1 MILKLINMI
10 KSKLFQNLGMY
21 TLVNFIN
28 SAIPFLLLPILTS
41 NLSQA
46 EYGIVDIFNNLSFIF
61 IPIIGLNI
69 VSCVL
74 RFYYDD
80 SVDFNKFLS
89 TVTTTLLISGSL
101 IIIAVATFI
110 EFTDLQIFNEEIP
123 NSILLL
129 ALVYAFSSQI
139 IEIILSVFR
148 ATEKPLNYGAVR
160 ILKTGLDLSLSI
172 YCVVSLKL
180 GWEGR
185 IYPAVGIALIIALFI
200 LIYLFYS
207 YNVRLLINKKYLRKA
222 FKYSTPLIFHSL
234 AGYIISF
241 SDRFIIL
248 EFMSAEDVG
257 LYAVAYQ
264 VGMIMSFV
272 NNSFNQAWT
281 PYVFSILKGGD
292 LSKIK
297 QLSKFNYF
305 YFLLMIIMAL
315 GIFLLVPLL
324 YEWFIDNKFEVDYQ
338 IVFWVLLGYAFN
350 GMYKILV
357 NYLFYYKKTKKLSYI
372 TIFSAVLN
380 IGLCFY
386 LVPKIGIL
394 GAAIST
400 TIAFLSMFIFVAI
413 DYYKLKNIE
422 KNN

>member
-315 GIFLLVPLL
+315 GIFLLVPLI

>member
-1 MILKLINMI
+1 MFFKLLNII
-10 KSKLFQNLGMY
+10 KGKLFQNLGLY
-21 TLVNFIN
+21 TLVNFVN
-28 SAIPFLLLPILTS
+28 STIPFLLLPILTS
-41 NLSQA
+41 NLSKA

-89 TVTTTLLISGSL
+89 TVTTTLLISGF
-101 IIIAVATFI
+101 IIIIGTTVFI
-110 EFTDLQIFNEEIP
+110 KLTDFQIINEAIP
-123 NSILLL
+123 NSIILL

-148 ATEKPLNYGAVR
+148 ATERPLNYGAVR
-160 ILKTGLDLSLSI
+160 IIKTGLDLSLSI

-185 IYPAVGIALIIALFI
+185 IFPAVGVALVIALLI
-200 LIYLFYS
+200 LIYLFYT
-207 YNVRLLINKKYLRKA
+207 YNVRLLINRAYLRIA

-241 SDRFIIL
+241 SDRFIVL

-281 PYVFSILKGGD
+281 PYVFSVLKGGNVA
-292 LSKIK
+292 KIK
-297 QLSKFNYF
+297 QLSLFNYF
-305 YFLLMIIMAL
+305 YFLLMIVLAL
-315 GIFLLVPLL
+315 GIFLMVPLI
-324 YEWFIDNKFEVDYQ
+324 YEWFIDGKFIVDYQ

-357 NYLFYYKKTKKLSYI
+357 NYLFYYKKTQKLSLI
-372 TIFSAVLN
+372 TIFSAVIN
-380 IGLCFY
+380 ISLCFY
-386 LVPKIGIL
+386 LVPRIGIL

-413 DYYKLKNIE
+413 DYFKLKKIE
-422 KNN
+422 KTN

>member
-1 MILKLINMI
+1 MI
-10 KSKLFQNLGMY
+10 KGKLFQNLGMY

-41 NLSQA
+41 NLSKA

-89 TVTTTLLISGSL
+89 TVTSTLLVSGSV
-101 IIIAVATFI
+101 IIIVVAAFVY
-110 EFTDLQIFNEEIP
+110 FTDVQVINEEIP
-123 NSILLL
+123 NSVLLL
-129 ALVYAFSSQI
+129 ALLFAFSSQI
-139 IEIILSVFR
+139 IEIILGIFR
-148 ATEKPLNYGAVR
+148 ATERPLNYGLVR
-160 ILKTGLDLSLSI
+160 IVKTGLDLSLSI
-172 YCVVSLKL
+172 YCVVVLKL

-185 IYPAVGIALIIALFI
+185 IYPAVGVGLLIALIIL
-200 LIYLFYS
+200 LYLFYA
-207 YNVRLLINKKYLRKA
+207 YNVRLVIKKDYLRIA

-248 EFMSAEDVG
+248 EYMSAEDVG

-281 PYVFSILKGGD
+281 PYVFSILKSGNM
-292 LSKIK
+292 SKIK
-297 QLSKFNYF
+297 QLSKFNYY
-305 YFLLMIIMAL
+305 YFLLMIVLAL
-315 GIFLLVPLL
+315 SIFLIVPFI
-324 YEWFIDNKFEVDYQ
+324 YEWFIDGEFEVDYQ

-350 GMYKILV
+350 GMYKVLV
-357 NYLFYYKKTKKLSYI
+357 NYLFFYKKTKKLSYI
-372 TIFSAVLN
+372 TLFSAALN
-380 IGLCFY
+380 VIVCFY
-386 LVPKIGIL
+386 LVPLIGIL

-400 TIAFLSMFIFVAI
+400 TLAFLSMFIFVLI
-413 DYYKLKNIE
+413 YYHKFKKIE
-422 KNN
+422 KVY

>member
-1 MILKLINMI
+1 MILKLINLI
-10 KSKLFQNLGMY
+10 KGKLFQSLGMY

-41 NLSQA
+41 NLSEA

-80 SVDFNKFLS
+80 NIDFNKFLS
-89 TVTTTLLISGSL
+89 TVTTTLLICGT
-101 IIIAVATFI
+101 IIILAVASFI
-110 EFTDLQIFNEEIP
+110 YSTDVDIINEEIP
-123 NSILLL
+123 NSVLLL
-129 ALVYAFSSQI
+129 ALLFAFSSQI
-139 IEIILSVFR
+139 IEIILGIFR
-148 ATEKPLNYGAVR
+148 ATERPLNYGFVR
-160 ILKTGLDLSLSI
+160 IVKTGLDLSLSI
-172 YCVVSLKL
+172 YCVVVLKL

-185 IYPAVGIALIIALFI
+185 IYPAVGVGLLIALLI
-200 LIYLFYS
+200 LLYLFHA
-207 YNVRLLINKKYLRKA
+207 YNVRLVIKKDYLRIA

-292 LSKIK
+292 LAKIK

-305 YFLLMIIMAL
+305 YFLLMIVLAL
-315 GIFLLVPLL
+315 SIFLMVPLI
-324 YEWFIDNKFEVDYQ
+324 YEWFIDGKFEVDYQ

-350 GMYKILV
+350 GMYKVLV
-357 NYLFYYKKTKKLSYI
+357 NYLFYYKRTSSLAII
-372 TIFSAVLN
+372 TVSAAVCN
-380 IGLCFY
+380 IVFCIL
-386 LVPKIGIL
+386 LVPRIGIL
-394 GAAIST
+394 GASIST
-400 TIAFLSMFIFVAI
+400 TIAFFLMFALVYV
-413 DYYKLKNIE
+413 YYLKSYKIQ
-422 KNN
+422 KIK